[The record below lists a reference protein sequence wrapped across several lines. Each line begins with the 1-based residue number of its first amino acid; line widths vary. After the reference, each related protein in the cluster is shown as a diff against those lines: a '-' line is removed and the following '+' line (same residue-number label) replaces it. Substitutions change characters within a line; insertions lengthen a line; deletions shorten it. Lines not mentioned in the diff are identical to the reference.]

1 MLTTKSKSKH
11 VQHNVRSQA
20 KDLADRLAPHVETAR
35 DKAGPALAEVR
46 EKAGPL
52 IADARDRARPVIT
65 EAREKA
71 GPLIADARE
80 KAGPMLADARDK
92 AGPVLAETRHR
103 WESDV
108 RPAVLSAVAAA
119 DEASE
124 PYREEALRRGKAA
137 AAALRGEVAPAP
149 KKKRGLRR
157 FMMLLALAGV
167 GALVAKMLS
176 DRKAAT
182 AWQSSYQ
189 PAPAPPP
196 APSPAPPATDD
207 EAASSPGEAIA
218 DSADTPHQPTNPDA
232 PAEQVDIDKE

>member
-1 MLTTKSKSKH
+1 MLTSKSKSKH
-11 VQHNVRSQA
+11 VEHNVRSQA
-20 KDLADRLAPHVETAR
+20 KDLADRLAPHVESAR
-35 DKAGPALAEVR
+35 DKAGPALAEAR

-52 IADARDRARPVIT
+52 LAEARDRARPVIT

-71 GPLIADARE
+71 GPVLADARE
-80 KAGPMLADARDK
+80 K

-108 RPAVLSAVAAA
+108 RPAVLSAVSAA

-149 KKKRGLRR
+149 KKKHRLRR
-157 FMMLLALAGV
+157 FVLLLGLAGV

-176 DRKAAT
+176 DRKAST

-189 PAPAPPP
+189 PAPTTPPP
-196 APSPAPPATDD
+196 APAPAPTATDD
-207 EAASSPGEAIA
+207 PAASSPGEAIA
-218 DSADTPHQPTNPDA
+218 DSAETPHQPSDPDA
-232 PAEQVDIDKE
+232 PADEVDVKND